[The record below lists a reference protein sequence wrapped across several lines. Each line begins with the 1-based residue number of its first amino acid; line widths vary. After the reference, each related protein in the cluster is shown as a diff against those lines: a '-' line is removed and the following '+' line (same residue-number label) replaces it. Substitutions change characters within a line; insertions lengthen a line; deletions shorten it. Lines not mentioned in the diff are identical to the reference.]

1 MCRAHNRWVSKVI
14 SESALGALVHAA
26 EFPSRSQCTCLH
38 SRQLRLGMPLL
49 PSHAATPSEAAQT
62 LHRKCPGPRQWGRS
76 ASRRRW
82 AAVRV
87 STAAA
92 CRLGCAHVPC
102 PPAAQGRLGVS
113 VPRGRRQE
121 EAVWSADPACLCPE
135 PVGRSVGAVDTHPP
149 TSRTAFVS
157 EDRALR
163 RPTRGSCWR
172 PRVRAGGPVS
182 VGTSPSPRREQ
193 GHGRPAGSAGGQREG
208 TCTSCFVFSGRGWRP
223 PPCTSVR
230 PVHRGHARCCGET
243 EAACLSV
250 WARTSR

>member
-1 MCRAHNRWVSKVI
+1 MFALA
-14 SESALGALVHAA
+14 SAASGGAPPALT
-26 EFPSRSQCTCLH
+26 RSH
-38 SRQLRLGMPLL
+38 PVRGG
-49 PSHAATPSEAAQT
+49 AD
-62 LHRKCPGPRQWGRS
+62 S
-76 ASRRRW
+76 ASQMPRPP
-82 AAVRV
+82 AVG
-87 STAAA
+87 AQ
-92 CRLGCAHVPC
+92 RLPQAMGGGASEHRGCVQAGLCSRPV

-157 EDRALR
+157 EDPALR

-230 PVHRGHARCCGET
+230 PVHRGHAGCCGET